1 MLVQR
6 GGMSALGPS
15 LNMRP
20 WRDPATRLRYRVQL
34 CPREHTGAMGAD
46 RRSNALVFET
56 ADSEWVGSVPIYHT
70 IALWG
75 LDDQDLGELLEQAIG
90 RG

>member
-1 MLVQR
+1 
-6 GGMSALGPS
+6 MSALGPS
-15 LNMRP
+15 LNMRL

-34 CPREHTGAMGAD
+34 CPREHTGAIGVD
-46 RRSNALVFET
+46 RRLNALVFET
-56 ADSEWVGSVPIYHT
+56 AESEWVGSVPIYPT

-75 LDDQDLGELLEQAIG
+75 LDDRDLGELLEQAMA